1 MNSVHGILIFTGLVA
16 VVVGALF
23 FRQGSEPKPH
33 RSGENQEE
41 KETAKLLNEL
51 NLTRTEIEQLADE
64 LVSIAETAVSRID
77 EKTSQVQS
85 MLSAAKGRGE
95 DTVPQAVEEQRTRGD
110 GHGRTGL
117 KRRVYQMI
125 DEGEDVMN
133 IARELD
139 MTRDEITL
147 ALGLRRLRADRRS
160 E

>member
-1 MNSVHGILIFTGLVA
+1 MNSIHMILMVSGLVA
-16 VVVGALF
+16 VAVGALF
-23 FRQGSEPKPH
+23 FRQGSEPKTH
-33 RSGENQEE
+33 RVGENQGE

-85 MLSAAKGRGE
+85 MLSAAKGPGE
-95 DTVPQAVEEQRTRGD
+95 DTAPQAIEEHRTRGN

-147 ALGLRRLRADRRS
+147 ALGLRRLRADRSS